1 MIVEARPN
9 KSTDHTMNVVIDV
22 FDVFDVMCQLSS
34 DWRTS
39 IGVERNSPLMGG
51 YWMRGFIDY
60 SAGGKQEVIYERIR
74 LATRDEIIRFE
85 SIKNV
90 TELTAIFYE

>member
-1 MIVEARPN
+1 MIVQATREFDGGHEN
-9 KSTDHTMNVVIDV
+9 IDV
-22 FDVFDVMCQLSS
+22 SIDPFNILCELSQ

-60 SAGGKQEVIYERIR
+60 SAGNKQEVGYERIR
-74 LATRDEIIRFE
+74 LATHDEIIRFE
-85 SIKNV
+85 AIKNV
-90 TELTAIFYE
+90 TELTATFY

>member
-9 KSTDHTMNVVIDV
+9 KSTDHTMNVVI
-22 FDVFDVMCQLSS
+22 DVFDVMCQLSS

-60 SAGGKQEVIYERIR
+60 SAGGKQEVRYERIR
-74 LATRDEIIRFE
+74 LATRDEIVRFDA
-85 SIKNV
+85 IKNI
-90 TELTAIFYE
+90 TELTATFYE